1 MYYDIEQYK
10 MNSFATRV
18 VDVYAKKFE
27 TFNEIYRKT
36 KVEKKKNTPPL
47 LTSLPLFVK
56 STDEDEYKCLI
67 IEQSIHEYGPKEHS
81 IVF

>member
-1 MYYDIEQYK
+1 MPVGLDGPKLCYKMSSEEGYMQDLYSSFLKQELRNTVVTDNNHMYYDIEQHK

-36 KVEKKKNTPPL
+36 K
-47 LTSLPLFVK
+47 
-56 STDEDEYKCLI
+56 I
-67 IEQSIHEYGPKEHS
+67 
-81 IVF
+81 

>member
-27 TFNEIYRKT
+27 SFN
-36 KVEKKKNTPPL
+36 
-47 LTSLPLFVK
+47 
-56 STDEDEYKCLI
+56 
-67 IEQSIHEYGPKEHS
+67 
-81 IVF
+81 